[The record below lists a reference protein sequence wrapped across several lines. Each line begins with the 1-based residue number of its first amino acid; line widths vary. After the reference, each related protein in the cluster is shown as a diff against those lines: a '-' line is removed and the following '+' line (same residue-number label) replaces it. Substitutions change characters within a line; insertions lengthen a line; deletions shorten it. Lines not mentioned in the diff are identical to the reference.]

1 MTKMQ
6 LQLTL
11 SKLFKYFIEKQNNNP
26 KAVMMELIEL
36 SWFCCFFLI
45 FLFIYKSPCQINP
58 F

>member
-1 MTKMQ
+1 MQ

-11 SKLFKYFIEKQNNNP
+11 SKLFKSFIENRNNP

-36 SWFCCFFLI
+36 VLFFLI
-45 FLFIYKSPCQINP
+45 FLFIYKSPRQINL